1 MTETTIRPIVEAF
14 YKASAERDIA
24 TALSYIDDNVD
35 WLVQGPI
42 DVFAFF
48 GQRRGKAA
56 VMEGYREIGRRLDI
70 TGYDVESLLV
80 DGDRAAALIRL
91 TAIVVATGKVMS
103 VRTSQF
109 SRFRNGKIVEMRAV
123 VDSYDMAEQALGRP
137 LDVNA
142 SDVVLVPAS

>member
-80 DGDRAAALIRL
+80 DGDGAAALIRL

-103 VRTSQF
+103 VRTAQF

>member
-1 MTETTIRPIVEAF
+1 MTEPTIRPIVEAF
-14 YKASAERDIA
+14 YQASAQRDIA
-24 TALSYIDDNVD
+24 TAVSFIDDNVD